1 MVQSIFTFPRD
12 RQMIIK
18 ERSFYM
24 YRLSCY
30 FIASNIDDL
39 PLQLVLPTLFVTIT
53 CWMGG
58 LKVNASIF
66 FQTLAVAL
74 LYALVSQGFGLAIGA
89 LLINNQ
95 KVAVVRKNREKHSTE
110 EKRTN

>member
-12 RQMIIK
+12 REMIIK

-24 YRLSCY
+24 YRLSSY
-30 FIASNIDDL
+30 IIASNLDDL
-39 PLQLVLPTLFVTIT
+39 PLQLALPTLLVTVT
-53 CWMGG
+53 YWMGG
-58 LKVNASIF
+58 LKAKASIF
-66 FQTLAVAL
+66 FRTLAVAL
-74 LYALVSQGFGLAIGA
+74 LYSLVSQGFGLAIGA

-95 KVAVVRKNREKHSTE
+95 KVAVVRKNREKHITE